1 MRTLEGNGGPL
12 ARSRSDSELPFT
24 HPRDLARQ
32 PQAKPGARHMQTRLS
47 LDATELREQLRPV
60 LLGDADSL
68 IDHDDPSS
76 SAVAIDH
83 DRYRL
88 VRGGGLDRVAGP
100 GSPPELEVLGVQ
112 VRLVWRARLFWLQR
126 SAGMD
131 R

>member
-24 HPRDLARQ
+24 HPRDLA
-32 PQAKPGARHMQTRLS
+32 PTPPAKPGPRHMQTRLS

-88 VRGGGLDRVAGP
+88 VRGGVLDRVADQVP
-100 GSPPELEVLGVQ
+100 HHDLESLDVNLRV
-112 VRLVWRARLFWLQR
+112 
-126 SAGMD
+126 
-131 R
+131 